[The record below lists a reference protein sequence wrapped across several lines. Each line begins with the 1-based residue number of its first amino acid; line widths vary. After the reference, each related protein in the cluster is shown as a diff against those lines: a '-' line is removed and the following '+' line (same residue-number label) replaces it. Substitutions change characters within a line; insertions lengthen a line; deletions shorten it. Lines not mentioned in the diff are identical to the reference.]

1 MTEPTLTWPGQV
13 PKPTK
18 SEEVVNQLIDALLAD
33 QAAAWQRRERIPVE
47 VYLREQPALA
57 AQPEGILDLIHHEVV
72 LREALGETPV
82 LQEYLRRFPHLSR
95 ELQTQFDFD
104 GALQKSANG
113 APSPNSGPITGDPG
127 PTSASATNAD
137 QSMQVPG
144 YEILEELGRG
154 GMGVVYKA
162 RQPQHN
168 RLVALKMIRQGDCAS
183 AEELRRFRAEAEAV
197 ASLQHANIV
206 QVHAIGEHNGLP
218 YFALE
223 YCAGGSL
230 QQHLAGQPQHPAL
243 AARLLETLA
252 RATQAA
258 HENHL
263 IHRDLKPQNVL
274 LTATKVPKITD
285 FGLAKRLDAPGP
297 SGTKSG
303 TIVGTPSYMAPEQA
317 SGHGKNAGPAC
328 DIYALGAILYDCLT
342 GRPPFKAVTALDT
355 AMQVIHHEPVPP
367 AQLNP
372 KVPRDLETIC
382 LKCLRK
388 DPAQRY
394 ATALELAEDLRR
406 FQAGEP
412 IQAQP
417 VDWFERLAKWA
428 RRRPAL
434 AALSGGLLAAPLA
447 LIVALVL
454 AVLFTSDALE
464 QARQAERTAA
474 AAAEQARAD
483 LEQARKPYAAEDLRT
498 AELLV
503 ELGGNFLRQK
513 KYAAAEPLL
522 LQGFE
527 GMKNQAA
534 AKARLVETAQ
544 LLVDLYEAWGRPEQA
559 ALWRK
564 TVAAEQAQQP

>member
-1 MTEPTLTWPGQV
+1 MTEPTLTWPGQG
-13 PKPTK
+13 PKPAE
-18 SEEVVNQLIDALLAD
+18 SEEAVNQRIDALLLD

-57 AQPEGILDLIHHEVV
+57 AQPEGILDLIYHEVV

-113 APSPNSGPITGDPG
+113 AQAPNSGPSTGDPG
-127 PTSASATNAD
+127 PTSASTSDAD

-162 RQPQHN
+162 RQPQLN

-197 ASLQHANIV
+197 ASLQHDNIV

-230 QQHLAGQPQHPAL
+230 QQHLAGQPQHPAV

-258 HENHL
+258 HDNHL

-342 GRPPFKAVTALDT
+342 GRPPFKSVTALDT

-417 VDWFERLAKWA
+417 VGWWERLAKWA

-474 AAAEQARAD
+474 AAAQQARAD

-527 GMKNQAA
+527 GMKHQAA
-534 AKARLVETAQ
+534 AKVRLVESAQ